1 MKKKY
6 LTKKAMLSGI
16 LCACLTLSGCVSSV
30 QPSQGQV
37 TLPPSYVSYTAPTG
51 DSDIRRDQT
60 VKLYVPDAD
69 GIRLVPVETTVSL
82 NPFRWYAQELA
93 EALFDYEGAE
103 GQQFPGYES
112 LFLNNVNPVE
122 VSCGI
127 ATVNL
132 NTAALSLSHE
142 DLYTIFQALANTLC
156 QFGDIHGVNLLIGG
170 VQPGIDVASQSPAGT
185 LSQNLTDDLSALWA
199 RAASVREAAAANRR
213 ITSTATLYFPAVSGA
228 GVLAEARALVFQN
241 ASIPRLAR
249 TLLEALSEG
258 PREVHAKAV
267 PYLADLLS
275 TLPSVSES
283 GGERILTLR
292 FNKELT
298 ARLQESGIPLSCLAA
313 SLCLTMTTFLPGI
326 NGVTVYI
333 GTERLNSLTQE
344 GTFQGAGTTLAFPA
358 GVMRRSLFSVYVLG
372 ECRLYFA
379 SGDSLVEVRR
389 AVPWHE
395 TLSPRYLIQELCQG
409 SRYDDSV
416 QGLSP
421 TLPEDMS
428 DSHLLGV
435 TLSARDSVLILNF
448 SSDTLDRLRAMDG
461 KAARRMLYAMVNT
474 LCENRRIRETCF
486 FFGGKQAAAL
496 DDGLELSG
504 TFLPNPTITRK

>member
-1 MKKKY
+1 MR
-6 LTKKAMLSGI
+6 KKALLSGI

-30 QPSQGQV
+30 QPSGGQV

-51 DSDIRRDQT
+51 DSDIRRDQV
-60 VKLYVPDAD
+60 VKLYVPDVD
-69 GIRLVPVETTVSL
+69 GIRLVPVDTTVSL

-93 EALFDYEGAE
+93 EALFDYEGPE

-142 DLYTIFQALANTLC
+142 DLYTVFQALTNTLC

-185 LSQNLTDDLSALWA
+185 LSENLTDDLSALWA

-228 GVLAEARALVFQN
+228 GVLAESRALVFQN

-249 TLLEALSEG
+249 TLLEAISEG
-258 PREVHAKAV
+258 PRDVHAKAV
-267 PYLADLLS
+267 PGLADQLS
-275 TLPSVSES
+275 TLPSVTES

-292 FNKELT
+292 FSKELT
-298 ARLQESGIPLSCLAA
+298 ARLQENGIPLSCLAA
-313 SLCLTMTTFLPGI
+313 SLCLTMTTFLPGVS
-326 NGVTVYI
+326 GVTIYI

-344 GTFQGAGTTLAFPA
+344 GTYQGAGTTLAFPG
-358 GVMRRSLFSVYVLG
+358 GVMR
-372 ECRLYFA
+372 
-379 SGDSLVEVRR
+379 
-389 AVPWHE
+389 
-395 TLSPRYLIQELCQG
+395 
-409 SRYDDSV
+409 
-416 QGLSP
+416 
-421 TLPEDMS
+421 
-428 DSHLLGV
+428 
-435 TLSARDSVLILNF
+435 
-448 SSDTLDRLRAMDG
+448 
-461 KAARRMLYAMVNT
+461 
-474 LCENRRIRETCF
+474 
-486 FFGGKQAAAL
+486 
-496 DDGLELSG
+496 
-504 TFLPNPTITRK
+504 